1 MGDMLGGGFILA
13 LGGFFATLAA
23 VDTANPYGPMGASR
37 TRMVGFLAEPVFI
50 VVFLTVSFVGTEEFI
65 KLAGSDSEGTI
76 ITQVVPPY
84 DRTDF
89 PTVALYREYL
99 LKYYPGTPPSFVS
112 LEGFVD
118 AMVLVEGLKR
128 AGKDLT
134 REKLIG
140 AIESIHNHDMGLGP
154 KLTLNYG
161 PTDHK
166 GFDDVYDT
174 VIKAGKPVVF
184 SDWSSVGK

>member
-1 MGDMLGGGFILA
+1 
-13 LGGFFATLAA
+13 
-23 VDTANPYGPMGASR
+23 
-37 TRMVGFLAEPVFI
+37 
-50 VVFLTVSFVGTEEFI
+50 
-65 KLAGSDSEGTI
+65 
-76 ITQVVPPY
+76 
-84 DRTDF
+84 
-89 PTVALYREYL
+89 
-99 LKYYPGTPPSFVS
+99 
-112 LEGFVD
+112 VD

-134 REKLIG
+134 REKLIT

-154 KLTLNYG
+154 KLTLSYG

-184 SDWSSVGK
+184 TDWLSVGK